1 MKAGLNHIRCTE
13 VRFHIKQGNW
23 IECLREYWSTEND
36 DPSQVSG
43 KGLGCGAIGEGR
55 PWPMSGVFYTAHCSI
70 LRVIIKELNFF
81 PHLRL

>member
-1 MKAGLNHIRCTE
+1 MKAGLNRIRCAE

-23 IECLREYWSTEND
+23 IECLRAYWSTED
-36 DPSQVSG
+36 DGPSQVSG
-43 KGLGCGAIGEGR
+43 KGLGCGTIPEGR
-55 PWPMSGVFYTAHCSI
+55 PWAMSDSYTAHCSI